1 MSRCKLIS
9 KMELQLEVY
18 TVDSFS
24 DKPFA
29 GNPAA
34 VCLVRKNIADQL
46 DEVTLTKIAAEM
58 NLSETA
64 FVFEDASRFETGSE
78 FTLRWF
84 TPTCEVNLCGHATLA
99 TSAVLFHKVDSPHQE
114 LRFRSKSGILRAAKN
129 GDEITLD
136 FPLNPCTP
144 VQDRTDLQPLITA
157 AVGSTPLQDVHY
169 SPTTKKLLLRF
180 PDTFTRTELE
190 NLSVDPQSLLN
201 TPQQGEMQ
209 VKGVIL
215 TVRSTEYDFISRY
228 FAPWVGI
235 PEDPVTGAAHT
246 VLASYWSEQLG
257 KKQLLARQCSARGG
271 DVRVEI
277 GEGGRVYLSGRA
289 YIVMEG
295 RLML

>member
-1 MSRCKLIS
+1 MKEI
-9 KMELQLEVY
+9 MEQQLEVF

-34 VCLVRKNIADQL
+34 VCLVRKPIADRL
-46 DEVTLTKIAAEM
+46 DEITLTKIAAEM

-64 FVFEDASRFETGSE
+64 FVVEEGTSKFETGSE

-99 TSAVLFHKVDSPHQE
+99 TSAVLFHKLGSPHQE
-114 LRFRSKSGILRAAKN
+114 LRFRSKSGILKAAKS

-144 VQDRTDLQPLITA
+144 VQHKADLQPLINA
-157 AVGSTPLQDVHY
+157 AVGSTPLQDVQY

-190 NLSVDPQSLLN
+190 NLSVDPQSLVN
-201 TPQQGEMQ
+201 APQKGEFP

-215 TVRSTEYDFISRY
+215 TLRSTEYDFISRY

-289 YIVMEG
+289 YIIMEG
-295 RLML
+295 KLML